1 MNLFGASKT
10 VIVFDEDNYLVYL
23 GAFLYK
29 TKGNEYKK
37 EKEYLKELVKQ
48 YWKQYHK
55 KPSTLK
61 DSKKIEIIQEVFGID
76 ELDII

>member
-1 MNLFGASKT
+1 MAFLGTTKT
-10 VIVFDEDNYLVYL
+10 VFVFDEENYLVYL

-29 TKGNEYKK
+29 TKGNEYMK

-55 KPSTLK
+55 KPNTLK
-61 DSKKIEIIQEVFGID
+61 DSKKIEIIQEVFGIK
-76 ELDII
+76 ELEII